1 MAKEVV
7 GRRFGTDAKEEPD
20 MLVGHLSD
28 ILSGAKLRTN
38 RVPLFDTALARAS
51 VKQKFSSRSL
61 LDQTQPQQQFGRLF
75 YILLHRL
82 AHIIL

>member
-20 MLVGHLSD
+20 MLVGYLSV
-28 ILSGAKLRTN
+28 ILSGTKLRAN
-38 RVPLFDTALARAS
+38 RVPLSGTVSARGSA
-51 VKQKFSSRSL
+51 KRKFSSRSL
-61 LDQTQPQQQFGRLF
+61 PDQTQPQQQFVRLS
-75 YILLHRL
+75 YILLHCL